1 MFDMTK
7 KIARRRVMGGLFA
20 AAALMAGGA
29 LVPAAPAHAGEVEFA
44 DPPPGFDTP
53 RQIILQLTSDNE
65 STVNNV
71 LWNAINLQK
80 FYGFDNVQIAIVAYG
95 DGMKALYK
103 DSPVADRIENQLKF
117 NIEYI
122 GCKNT
127 MDTTDRA
134 PDDLID
140 GVGWVQAGI
149 SAIVERQLQGW
160 VYIAP

>member
-1 MFDMTK
+1 MTK
-7 KIARRRVMGGLFA
+7 KIARRRVTGGLVA
-20 AAALMAGGA
+20 VAALMLAA
-29 LVPAAPAHAGEVEFA
+29 PVPLVPAQAAELEFA

-53 RQIILQLTSDNE
+53 RKIVLQLTSADE
-65 STVNNV
+65 KTVNNV

-80 FYGFDNVQIAIVAYG
+80 FYGFDNVQLAIVAYG

-103 DSPVADRIENQLKF
+103 DSPVAERIENQLKF

-127 MDTTDRA
+127 MDTTDRS
-134 PDDLID
+134 PDDLIS
-140 GVGWVQAGI
+140 GVEWVQAGI
-149 SAIVERQLQGW
+149 AAIVERQLDGW